1 VSTAAAGHRQIAVG
15 VSNHTSF
22 PPPMTASPIEVTA
35 TAIHQGRTQ
44 RWQAGIT
51 DAGHRLIATSQ
62 VRLHNAGLRP

>member
-1 VSTAAAGHRQIAVG
+1 VSAAAGHRQIAVG
-15 VSNHTSF
+15 VSKHTKL
-22 PPPMTASPIEVTA
+22 PAPMTASRIEVTA

-62 VRLHNAGLRP
+62 VRLHNAGLCP